1 MYFDTIIVVL
11 VTMFATLAAAECG
24 LTLKKSVAPFK
35 LLFRGVAKLFNNS
48 NKEDKEDAKDEE
60 RERAKPEGL

>member
-24 LTLKKSVAPFK
+24 LTLKKSAAPFK
-35 LLFRGVAKLFNNS
+35 LLFRGISKIFNN
-48 NKEDKEDAKDEE
+48 NKKEEEKNAEDEK
-60 RERAKPEGL
+60 RTKPEGL